1 MQHTADLYDQSISSS
16 LESAQECWLNSN
28 TAHQN
33 ALKQQT
39 NEDDAEAQSESEL
52 KGEALADNKLS
63 ESMENALKQQT
74 NEDDTEAQSESELK
88 GEALADNKLSGS
100 MDSKHALLKQSDL
113 EHEAPSDNKQFSSL
127 VSVDASLKR
136 SELEDG
142 EPTITAKR
150 RCCSDLD
157 SAPNIHTKE
166 ITPFTRKRK
175 YSISKHACTDCL
187 PIL

>member
-1 MQHTADLYDQSISSS
+1 MSEQSEAENAIPMQHTADLYDQSISSS

-28 TAHQN
+28 TAHQ
-33 ALKQQT
+33 
-39 NEDDAEAQSESEL
+39 
-52 KGEALADNKLS
+52 
-63 ESMENALKQQT
+63 NALKQQT

-142 EPTITAKR
+142 EPTTKR
-150 RCCSDLD
+150 RCCSNLD
-157 SAPNIHTKE
+157 SALSIRTKE
-166 ITPFTRKRK
+166 ITPFKRKRK
-175 YSISKHACTDCL
+175 HSISKHACTDYL
-187 PIL
+187 PML